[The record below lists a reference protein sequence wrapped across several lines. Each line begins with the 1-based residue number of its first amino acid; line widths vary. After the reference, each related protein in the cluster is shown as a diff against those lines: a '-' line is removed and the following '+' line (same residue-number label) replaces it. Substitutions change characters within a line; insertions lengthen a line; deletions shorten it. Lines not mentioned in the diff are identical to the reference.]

1 MNVFMIGMLVIGL
14 FQNPSLLWAREIN
27 QETFSFINETVR
39 YPAKATFVVTNA
51 IHGNRLVCDQ
61 ATSIALASCQLPVV
75 HFQIGSAELGRK
87 ESDRLQAELR
97 RYAIPP
103 ERGLIITGHACGIGQ
118 ASRNLDLSRQRARS
132 VAVWL
137 RAHGYTLAEVQG
149 VGARYP
155 VAGVD
160 HLELNRRVE
169 LAVSQP

>member
-1 MNVFMIGMLVIGL
+1 MNVFMIGILVIGL
-14 FQNPSLLWAREIN
+14 FQNPSLLWAREIS

-39 YPAKATFVVTNA
+39 SSAEATFIVTHTA
-51 IHGNRLVCDQ
+51 RGHRLACDPVASQ
-61 ATSIALASCQLPVV
+61 ALVSCQLPVV
-75 HFQIGSAELGRK
+75 HFQLGSAELGRK
-87 ESDRLQAELR
+87 ESDRFQTELR
-97 RYAIPP
+97 RCAIPP
-103 ERGLIITGHACGIGQ
+103 ERGLIVTGHACGIGQ
-118 ASRNLDLSRQRARS
+118 ASRNLDLSRQRAQS